1 MRYPSDSGDVV
12 VKMPPVKEYT
22 IQARIR
28 KIIKAIPRP
37 IVETDYHEIPPRRT
51 T

>member
-1 MRYPSDSGDVV
+1 MRHLFDSGDVV

-28 KIIKAIPRP
+28 KIIRAIPRP
-37 IVETDYHEIPPRRT
+37 IVETDYHDTPTRRT